1 MEPAKLCMMPRN
13 DPWNFQENNTLF
25 SLVKENLDSRG
36 RPKWQLVA
44 NGLPGRTAQQ
54 ARCRWRRIEDARHRK
69 SRGEKFRNKCHV
81 CGQLRRGHNC
91 PGHMASNAS
100 CQIISNPSSAYTAN
114 VTERAQLGP
123 TQTRVPENY
132 ITDANPRRGGEDEFL
147 SLDDFLDLL

>member
-44 NGLPGRTAQQ
+44 KGLPGRTAQQ

-69 SRGEKFRNKCHV
+69 GRGEKFRNKCHV

-91 PGHMASNAS
+91 PGLASNAL

-123 TQTRVPENY
+123 TQTLVPENSA
-132 ITDANPRRGGEDEFL
+132 DANPRRGAEDEFF
-147 SLDDFLDLL
+147 SLEDFLDLL